1 MKKELGGVCGA
12 KERPGLTPTL
22 REAPCSLGTALSSSV
37 VTWAHCEPAPLRWS
51 PALLL
56 DQCLFS
62 GTYGNLFDS
71 QCTQL
76 QSDDSKTYRAFYSV

>member
-1 MKKELGGVCGA
+1 MCDA

-22 REAPCSLGTALSSSV
+22 REAPSSLGTALNSSV
-37 VTWAHCEPAPLRWS
+37 VTRAHFEPAHLRWS

-56 DQCLFS
+56 NQFLFS

-76 QSDDSKTYRAFYSV
+76 